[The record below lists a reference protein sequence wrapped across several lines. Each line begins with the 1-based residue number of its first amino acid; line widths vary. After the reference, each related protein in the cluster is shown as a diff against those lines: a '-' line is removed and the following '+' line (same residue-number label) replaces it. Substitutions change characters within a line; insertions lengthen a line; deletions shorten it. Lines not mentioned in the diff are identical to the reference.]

1 MNKRII
7 ERLPVIAAL
16 SLIYFFAG
24 KLGLAL
30 AVVNP
35 SISAVWPPT
44 GIALAAFLIFGY
56 EVWPAIFI
64 GAFAVNLTTEGTA
77 ATSFGIATG
86 NTLEGLLGA
95 HLVSRYAGGRQAL
108 TRVNDVL
115 RFAFLAGV
123 VSTSVSATIGLFAL
137 IAGGLIQA
145 GTDRTQAW
153 LTWWLGDLTGAIV
166 VAPCLIL
173 WSLRPSFQQER
184 RLIIQDATLIL
195 SLLFMGAFVFG
206 GLLPFRLQNY
216 PLAFLCIP
224 LVVLGAFRLRP
235 QEASTAI
242 VALSG
247 IAVWGTLRGRGGFIG
262 ENPNESL
269 LLLQMFM
276 GVISMTSLAV
286 SAVVLQRNSIQ
297 SSLKAARDELEVRV
311 EQRTAQLQQEILRRR
326 ELSARL
332 LQVQDDE
339 RRRIARDLHDSTGQ
353 SLVALTMNLDQ
364 LRQDAER
371 VDSGLAQAISDNAEL
386 VRELSKEVRTVSYLL
401 HPPLLDEMGLAA
413 GISWYAEGF
422 RERSNIDVDLHIA
435 EGLRRL
441 PRDLELTIFRVVQES
456 LTNIH
461 RHSRSPRA
469 TITLNEFS
477 GRIILEVQDE
487 GSGISSET
495 LSKIDSVG
503 LPGVGLR
510 GMQERVRGLGGELHI
525 SSGEK
530 GTVIKAIFPVP
541 PTHITS

>member
-7 ERLPVIAAL
+7 QRLPIIAAL
-16 SLIYFFAG
+16 LLIYFLAG

-44 GIALAAFLIFGY
+44 GIALASFLIFGY
-56 EVWPAIFI
+56 DVWPAIFI

-95 HLVSRYAGGRQAL
+95 YLVSRYAHGRQAL

-123 VSTSVSATIGLFAL
+123 VSTSVSATIGLFTL
-137 IAGGLIQA
+137 LAGGLIQA
-145 GTDRTQAW
+145 GANRTQAW
-153 LTWWLGDLTGAIV
+153 LTWWLGDMIGAIV
-166 VAPCLIL
+166 LAPCLIL
-173 WSLRPSFQQER
+173 WSMRPRLQER
-184 RLIIQDATLIL
+184 RMIIQDMTLIL
-195 SLLFMGAFVFG
+195 SLLFMGVFVFG

-247 IAVWGTLRGRGGFIG
+247 IAVWGTLRGRGGFVG
-262 ENPNESL
+262 ENQNESL

-276 GVISMTSLAV
+276 GVISMTSLLV
-286 SAVVLQRNSIQ
+286 SAVVLQRNRIQ

-326 ELSARL
+326 ELSAQL
-332 LQVQDDE
+332 LQAQDDE

-353 SLVALTMNLDQ
+353 SLVALTMNLDK

-401 HPPLLDEMGLAA
+401 HPPLLDELGLVA

-435 EGLRRL
+435 DGLRRL
-441 PRDLELTIFRVVQES
+441 PHDLELTIFRVVQES

-461 RHSRSPRA
+461 RHTRSPRA

-487 GSGISSET
+487 GSGISPET

-510 GMQERVRGLGGELHI
+510 GMQERVRGLGGEFHI
-525 SSGEK
+525 SSDEK
-530 GTVIKAIFPVP
+530 GTVIKASLPIPA
-541 PTHITS
+541 THTSS

>member
-7 ERLPVIAAL
+7 ERFPIIVAL
-16 SLIYFFAG
+16 SLIYFLAG

-30 AVVNP
+30 ALVNP
-35 SISAVWPPT
+35 SVSAVWPPT
-44 GIALAAFLIFGY
+44 GIALASFLIFGY
-56 EVWPAIFI
+56 DVWPAIFF

-95 HLVSRYAGGRQAL
+95 YLVSRYANGCQAF

-115 RFAFLAGV
+115 RFAFLSGV
-123 VSTSVSATIGLFAL
+123 VSTSIAATIGVFSLS
-137 IAGGLIQA
+137 AGGLIQA
-145 GTDRTQAW
+145 EADRMQAW
-153 LTWWLGDLTGAIV
+153 LTWWLGDMIGAIV
-166 VAPCLIL
+166 LAPCLIL
-173 WSLRPSFQQER
+173 WSIRPRFRQER
-184 RLIIQDATLIL
+184 RLIIQDVTLTL
-195 SLLFMGAFVFG
+195 SLLFVGAFVFG

-247 IAVWGTLRGRGGFIG
+247 IAVWGTLRGIGGFVG
-262 ENPNESL
+262 QNQNESL

-276 GVISMTSLAV
+276 GVVSMTSLLV

-297 SSLKAARDELEVRV
+297 SWLKAARDELETRV
-311 EQRTAQLQQEILRRR
+311 EERTAQLQQQIIRTR

-353 SLVALTMNLDQ
+353 SLAVLTMNLDKLQ
-364 LRQDAER
+364 RDAER
-371 VDSGLAQAISDNAEL
+371 IDSGLAQAISNNAEL
-386 VRELSKEVRTVSYLL
+386 VRQLSKEVRTVSYLL

-422 RERSNIDVDLHIA
+422 RERSNIPVDLHIA
-435 EGLRRL
+435 DKSRRL
-441 PRDLELTIFRVVQES
+441 PHDLELTIFRVVQES

-469 TITLNEFS
+469 TITLNELS

-487 GSGISSET
+487 GSGISPEI

-525 SSGEK
+525 SSDEK
-530 GTVIKAIFPVP
+530 GTMIKASFPVP
-541 PTHITS
+541 PMDITS

>member
-7 ERLPVIAAL
+7 QRLAIIVVL
-16 SLIYFFAG
+16 SLIYFLAG

-44 GIALAAFLIFGY
+44 GIALASFLIFGY
-56 EVWPAIFI
+56 DVWPAIFI
-64 GAFAVNLTTEGTA
+64 GAFVVNFTTEGTA

-95 HLVSRYAGGRQAL
+95 YLVSRYAHGRQAF

-123 VSTSVSATIGLFAL
+123 VSTSVSATVGLLTL
-137 IAGGLIQA
+137 IAGGLIGA
-145 GTDRTQAW
+145 GADRTQAW
-153 LTWWLGDLTGAIV
+153 LTWWLGDMTGAIV
-166 VAPCLIL
+166 LAPCLIL
-173 WSLRPSFQQER
+173 WSIRPRFQQER

-195 SLLFMGAFVFG
+195 SLLFMGVFVFG

-247 IAVWGTLRGRGGFIG
+247 IAVWGTLRGIGGFVG
-262 ENPNESL
+262 QNQNESL

-276 GVISMTSLAV
+276 GVISMTSLLV

-311 EQRTAQLQQEILRRR
+311 EQRTAQLQQEILRTR

-332 LQVQDDE
+332 MQVQDEE
-339 RRRIARDLHDSTGQ
+339 RRHIARDLHDSTGQ
-353 SLVALTMNLDQ
+353 SLAVLTMNLDKLQ
-364 LRQDAER
+364 QDAQR
-371 VDSGLAQAISDNAEL
+371 LDAGLAQAISNNAEL
-386 VRELSKEVRTVSYLL
+386 VRQLSTEVRTVSYLL

-422 RERSNIDVDLHIA
+422 RERSNIEVDLHIA
-435 EGLRRL
+435 DGLRRL

-469 TITLNEFS
+469 AITLNEFS
-477 GRIILEVQDE
+477 GRIILEVRDE
-487 GSGISSET
+487 GSGISPET

-525 SSGEK
+525 SSNEK
-530 GTVIKAIFPVP
+530 GTVIKAILPIP
-541 PTHITS
+541 STQITS